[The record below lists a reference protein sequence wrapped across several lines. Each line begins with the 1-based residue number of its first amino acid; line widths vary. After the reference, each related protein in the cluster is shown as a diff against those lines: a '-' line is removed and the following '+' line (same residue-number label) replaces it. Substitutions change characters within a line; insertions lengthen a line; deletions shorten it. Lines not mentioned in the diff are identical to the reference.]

1 MTPDPRAGYAA
12 DVKICWLSEIGEGS
26 EWFRGGDTG
35 KGESDSDQPKTGS
48 SSCMLIPHRAG
59 MGVCVQGQVSKVRH
73 LGEMVRAE
81 MNCTSKAYLRL
92 SMAPTDDA

>member
-1 MTPDPRAGYAA
+1 
-12 DVKICWLSEIGEGS
+12 
-26 EWFRGGDTG
+26 
-35 KGESDSDQPKTGS
+35 
-48 SSCMLIPHRAG
+48 MLIPHRAG
-59 MGVCVQGQVSKVRH
+59 MGVCVQGQVSKVRR